1 MTSQGSQVPRRLI
14 GEQGMSPTALCS
26 EPPAQSWSG
35 LGESGREGEMG
46 HGGREAERG
55 RERDKDRGR
64 EGERERGIELRSGEK
79 L

>member
-1 MTSQGSQVPRRLI
+1 
-14 GEQGMSPTALCS
+14 MSPTALCS

-55 RERDKDRGR
+55 REREIRT
-64 EGERERGIELRSGEK
+64 EGERERGREV
-79 L
+79 